1 MQPRLDSAEGYLLSA
16 KRDEEVKLRFQT
28 LGRMGRFFDASV
40 YQMVR
45 GYENARRVQR
55 LAS

>member
-55 LAS
+55 WAS